1 MKSNRE
7 FNKRNDKGMVRDR
20 REQRALK
27 QDEGRDNY
35 MRNNENVR
43 EDLIEGRNAVIEAL
57 RSGRTIENILIAKGD
72 REGAINV
79 ITALAKEKGIVI
91 KEVDRRKIDSMSSTG
106 SHQGVIAQTT
116 PYSYCEVEDIIQYAQ
131 DKGEDPFI
139 IVLDEIEDPHNLGS
153 IIRTA
158 EVCGAH
164 GIIIPKRRNVGVTAA
179 VYKSSV
185 GAVEYVKIAK
195 VTNINNVID
204 TLKDQGIWVY
214 GADMDGEEYCYEAD
228 LKGPIALVI
237 GSEGK
242 GMSRLTK
249 EKCDKII
256 KIPMRGNVNS
266 LNASVAAG
274 IIMYEVL
281 KSRL

>member
-1 MKSNRE
+1 MKINLPRSDYMKSNRE

-91 KEVDRRKIDSMSSTG
+91 KEVDRRKLDSMSSTG

-116 PYSYCEVEDIIQYAQ
+116 PIA
-131 DKGEDPFI
+131 
-139 IVLDEIEDPHNLGS
+139 IV
-153 IIRTA
+153 
-158 EVCGAH
+158 
-164 GIIIPKRRNVGVTAA
+164 K
-179 VYKSSV
+179 
-185 GAVEYVKIAK
+185 
-195 VTNINNVID
+195 
-204 TLKDQGIWVY
+204 
-214 GADMDGEEYCYEAD
+214 
-228 LKGPIALVI
+228 
-237 GSEGK
+237 
-242 GMSRLTK
+242 
-249 EKCDKII
+249 
-256 KIPMRGNVNS
+256 
-266 LNASVAAG
+266 
-274 IIMYEVL
+274 
-281 KSRL
+281 